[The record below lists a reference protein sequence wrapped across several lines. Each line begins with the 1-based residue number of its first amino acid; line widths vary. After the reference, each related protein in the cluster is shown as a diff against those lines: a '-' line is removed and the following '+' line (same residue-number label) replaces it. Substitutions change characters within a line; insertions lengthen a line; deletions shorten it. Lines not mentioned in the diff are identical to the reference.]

1 MSVYITALK
10 KPEASSRH
18 VNELASTSSPY
29 ANGANGVTKATTS
42 VAVKGKGAKGSSSS
56 SMIRVDIQR
65 ELRLNGCAIEETKR
79 MAKRRE
85 QHIKDL
91 IARIEAS
98 HEQKKKR
105 NIGLSNL
112 QNKQT
117 AVRTSLF
124 EFPEGEASSSGSQ
137 FLASSSSQN
146 VDYSVYTTRTVLRT
160 SQHTLV
166 LPKKPSSK
174 YFQR

>member
-1 MSVYITALK
+1 
-10 KPEASSRH
+10 
-18 VNELASTSSPY
+18 
-29 ANGANGVTKATTS
+29 
-42 VAVKGKGAKGSSSS
+42 
-56 SMIRVDIQR
+56 MIRVDVQR

-112 QNKQT
+112 ACAPET
-117 AVRTSLF
+117 CTLILAVSF
-124 EFPEGEASSSGSQ
+124 G
-137 FLASSSSQN
+137 
-146 VDYSVYTTRTVLRT
+146 TTG
-160 SQHTLV
+160 
-166 LPKKPSSK
+166 
-174 YFQR
+174 

>member
-42 VAVKGKGAKGSSSS
+42 VAVKGKGAKGSSSN

-105 NIGLSNL
+105 NQLRKVHRKAQKYRAKMQAGAEL
-112 QNKQT
+112 
-117 AVRTSLF
+117 R
-124 EFPEGEASSSGSQ
+124 SQ
-137 FLASSSSQN
+137 IDN
-146 VDYSVYTTRTVLRT
+146 RGM
-160 SQHTLV
+160 
-166 LPKKPSSK
+166 
-174 YFQR
+174 